1 MHSLLQDIRHAWR
14 GLAHS
19 RGFSVMAI
27 GTLALGIAA
36 ATAIFSVVD
45 AVLLKPLP
53 FRDPGRLVGL
63 HERFQGRIADT
74 MSAHEVIAWRD
85 QNTTFEAI
93 ALYTKAAFNLT
104 GSGEPRIVRA
114 LVVSANYFDVL
125 GASARVGRGFV
136 AGEDRS
142 GANRIAVLSER
153 LWHERFGG
161 SASAL
166 SGTIVLDNVDYRVVG
181 VMAAAENLDPDVWVP
196 MDAPLEAR
204 RMGRH
209 GIFAVGRLKADVST
223 PRAELDLDVVAKRL
237 ERDLPFFN
245 IGHGVHVA
253 PLYQDLV
260 GDTRRPLLVLAG
272 CVGFVLLIAGANVA
286 HLLLTR
292 AAVRQ
297 KEVAIRAAL
306 GASRARLVRFFLLD
320 SLILGLVGGAVGVLL
335 ATWIVDL
342 IPAITAVGI
351 PRLAEASIDSRVL
364 AACLAISVVTA
375 ALCGIIPAIRG
386 SSIAL
391 TEGLG
396 DGSRGSSAG
405 PARISSGLALSEV
418 ALALVLLVGSA
429 LMIQSFLRLSRV
441 NPGFNPEHV
450 LAVPITLPGA
460 RYARFDQ
467 RLNMFEDLNARLA
480 ALPGVRAAGAVT
492 PLPLSMGEN
501 RIVFSIEGRP
511 RQPPGE
517 EPRASLREVAGDY
530 FRVMEIPLRNGR
542 LFTPADR
549 RYAVPLIRWFEQQ
562 PQPPGFDDPQPA
574 PVAVI
579 NEALARRFF
588 PDEDPIGRRI
598 HLLFS
603 PAITIVGIVG
613 NVRHGGL
620 AADPPPEIYLTHT
633 QEPQSQFT
641 VVVRT
646 SGDPVAIA
654 GAIRAQIRAMDKDL
668 PLEGMQRMDEILSA
682 SLGRPRFDTVLLA
695 SFSGVA
701 LVLALIGI
709 YGVTSYAVGQR
720 TREFGIRAALGASR
734 GDVLALVLGQSLRIT
749 AGGVLLGLVGAY
761 ALTGLLSRLLFG
773 IEPTDPLTFGAVAIV
788 MGGVSL
794 LASYLPARAATT
806 VDPLRALKVE

>member
-14 GLAHS
+14 GLARS
-19 RGFSVMAI
+19 RGFSFMAI

-53 FRDPGRLVGL
+53 FREPGRLAGL
-63 HERFQGRIADT
+63 HERFQGRIGDT

-85 QNTTFEAI
+85 QNTTFDAI
-93 ALYTKAAFNLT
+93 ALYMRGSFNLT
-104 GSGEPRIVRA
+104 GSGEPRMVRA

-125 GASARVGRGFV
+125 GRSALTGRGF
-136 AGEDRS
+136 ATGEDRS
-142 GANRIAVLSER
+142 GANRVVVLSER

-161 SASAL
+161 STAAL
-166 SGTIVLDNVDYRVVG
+166 SGRVVLDNVAHRVVG
-181 VMAAAENLDPDVWVP
+181 VMAAAGDLDPDLWAP
-196 MDAPLEAR
+196 MDAALEAR

-209 GIFAVGRLKADVST
+209 GIFAIGRLKADVS
-223 PRAELDLDVVAKRL
+223 PQRAEQDLDVIAKRL

-245 IGHGVHVA
+245 TGHGVHVA

-260 GDTRRPLLVLAG
+260 GDARRPLQVLAG
-272 CVGFVLLIAGANVA
+272 CVGFVLLIACANVA

-292 AAVRQ
+292 AAARQ

-320 SLILGLVGGAVGVLL
+320 SLILGLAGGAVGVLL

-342 IPAITAVGI
+342 IPAITAADI
-351 PRLAEASIDSRVL
+351 PRLTEASIDIRVL
-364 AACLAISVVTA
+364 AACLVISVLTA

-396 DGSRGSSAG
+396 NGSRGSATS

-441 NPGFNPEHV
+441 DPGFNPEHV

-511 RQPPGE
+511 PQARGE

-542 LFTPADR
+542 LFAPADR
-549 RYAVPLIRWFEQQ
+549 RRAIPLIRWFEQQ
-562 PQPPGFDDPQPA
+562 PQPAGFGDPQPP

-579 NEALARRFF
+579 NEALAKRFF
-588 PDEDPIGRRI
+588 ANEDPIGRRI

-603 PAITIVGIVG
+603 PAITIVGVVG

-620 AADPPPEIYLTHT
+620 AIDPPPEIYLTHT
-633 QEPQSQFT
+633 QEPQTELT

-646 SGDPVAIA
+646 AGDPVASA
-654 GAIRAQIRAMDKDL
+654 GAIREQIRALDKDL
-668 PLEGMQRMDEILSA
+668 PLEGMQRMDDVLSA
-682 SLGRPRFDTVLLA
+682 SLGRPRFDAVLLA
-695 SFSGVA
+695 SFSAVA
-701 LVLALIGI
+701 LILALIGI

-734 GDVLALVLGQSLRIT
+734 GDVLGLVLGRSLRIT
-749 AGGVLLGLVGAY
+749 VGGILLGLVGAY

-773 IEPTDPLTFGAVAIV
+773 IEPTDPVTFVLVAVAMCV
-788 MGGVSL
+788 VSL
-794 LASYLPARAATT
+794 VASYIPARVASTM
-806 VDPLRALKVE
+806 DPLQALKVE